1 MENNNQIE
9 TSENPI
15 IELGLAMQKIYGSN
29 IITEIV
35 SVIGPSHNPIVTAR
49 ITLPDS
55 NKTVYVG
62 TGKNQREARQNA
74 AKEALS
80 KFF

>member
-1 MENNNQIE
+1 MENNKQIE
-9 TSENPI
+9 ENPI
-15 IELGLAMQKIYGSN
+15 IELGLAMQKIYGGN

-35 SVIGPSHNPIVTAR
+35 SVVGPSHNPIVTAM

>member
-1 MENNNQIE
+1 MENNKQIE
-9 TSENPI
+9 DNPI

-35 SVIGPSHNPIVTAR
+35 SVVGPSHNPVVTAR